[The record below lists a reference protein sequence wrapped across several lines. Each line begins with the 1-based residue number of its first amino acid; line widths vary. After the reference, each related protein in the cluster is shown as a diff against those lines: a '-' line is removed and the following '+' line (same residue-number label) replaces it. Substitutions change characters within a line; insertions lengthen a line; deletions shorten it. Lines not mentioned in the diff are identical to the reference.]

1 MTIPDNEHPES
12 GRLYISGISFWLSS
26 HVAMLEELG
35 LLSYSIIGKY
45 RADLDGFIS
54 HDCYVTQSV
63 VIERVANGIS
73 GK

>member
-1 MTIPDNEHPES
+1 MS
-12 GRLYISGISFWLSS
+12 
-26 HVAMLEELG
+26 MLAELD

-73 GK
+73 WKWYT